1 MPIDPTSSTVPNT
14 SADLTAELIQALRA
28 QVPHVFSEAGVD
40 LDKLKVALGENVL
53 VGKERYGLTW
63 AGKADAFRN
72 VQTVSSG
79 TLAPM
84 PSESVNWD
92 ATENLIIEG
101 DNLEV
106 LKLLQRPYHGQVKMI
121 YIDPPYNTG
130 NEFIYPDNFRE
141 GLADYLRFSGQVDEA
156 GFAQSANK
164 DTSGRYHSNWLNM
177 MYPRLFLA
185 RNLLREDG
193 VIFVSI
199 DDHEVH
205 NLRHLM
211 DEVFGEE
218 NFVAS
223 LVWQKRTSPDA
234 RLQLSDAHEYLLCFA
249 RQLDNLALTKVTQTP
264 KQLANYKNP
273 DNDQRGDWASTDFTA
288 QGYRP
293 NQMYEITTPS
303 GRLVTPPPGSCWK
316 NTEET
321 FLQLVADNRIWFGKS
336 GDGVPRRKTFLSESE
351 GVSVW
356 TWWGNADAGH
366 TQEAKQEL
374 KDLMP
379 DSIAVFDTP
388 KPVRLIAR
396 CAQIA
401 TESEDIIL
409 DFFAGSGTTAQAV
422 LELNAKDGGHRKF
435 ILVQLPEKTDNPKF
449 PTIADITRERVRR
462 VIAKLDG
469 VDLEK
474 LGTPNQAS
482 LLTPPPGGEG
492 ADRRERDVAR
502 EVTLDKHPIPSP
514 QPPAFAGAGS
524 TPPGGGSMNRGFR
537 AFRLA
542 ASNFRVWDPAG
553 SDAKSLEEQIVL
565 HADNVNGAAASGALL
580 YELILRAGL
589 PVSARVVRVGL
600 GESDP
605 SLRSGRTEFEAFDVN
620 GGELMVCVEEAIT
633 LPLMRQMIAN
643 KPKKIVCLDKAF
655 AGDDAA
661 KTNARLEAESHGVV
675 FQTA

>member
-1 MPIDPTSSTVPNT
+1 MPTSPTVPQT
-14 SADLTAELIQALRA
+14 SADLTAELIKALRER
-28 QVPHVFSEAGVD
+28 VPHVFSEAGVD
-40 LDKLKVALGENVL
+40 LDKLKAALGENV
-53 VGKERYGLTW
+53 VESKERYGLTW
-63 AGKADAFRN
+63 AGKAEAFRN
-72 VQTVSSG
+72 VQSVSSG

-156 GFAQSANK
+156 GLSQSANK

-218 NFVAS
+218 NFVAEVIVQS
-223 LVWQKRTSPDA
+223 NPKGRVLDRHFSKTHEYALVYCKGEMEYDLAIPRDQEDVAQTYPEVDSDGEFRSGELRNTHRQFGKHNR
-234 RLQLSDAHEYLLCFA
+234 RLMAFPLYVEPESGRVSDVEADGWHPVVPNWDDGFEGCWTWGRKKAQIDAHLLFGKKVNGKWKVYRKTYA
-249 RQLDNLALTKVTQTP
+249 RN
-264 KQLANYKNP
+264 
-273 DNDQRGDWASTDFTA
+273 
-288 QGYRP
+288 
-293 NQMYEITTPS
+293 ES
-303 GRLVTPPPGSCWK
+303 GHISRKKLKSIMQDAAF
-316 NTEET
+316 NTEKGQAA
-321 FLQLVADNRIWFGKS
+321 F
-336 GDGVPRRKTFLSESE
+336 
-351 GVSVW
+351 
-356 TWWGNADAGH
+356 DA
-366 TQEAKQEL
+366 
-374 KDLMP
+374 LMP
-379 DSIAVFDTP
+379 TRMFEAP
-388 KPVRLIAR
+388 KPPELLGTFA
-396 CAQIA
+396 ALLDDPNA
-401 TESEDIIL
+401 IIL

-422 LELNAKDGGHRKF
+422 LELNAKDGGNRKF

-469 VDLEK
+469 VDAAKANNDVQVTLP
-474 LGTPNQAS
+474 LSPNPSPAR
-482 LLTPPPGGEG
+482 GEG
-492 ADRRERDVAR
+492 STAD
-502 EVTLDKHPIPSP
+502 
-514 QPPAFAGAGS
+514 
-524 TPPGGGSMNRGFR
+524 RGFR

-565 HADNVNGAAASGALL
+565 HADNVNGAAASSALL

-589 PVSARVVRVGL
+589 PVSARVVRVELDGAA
-600 GESDP
+600 
-605 SLRSGRTEFEAFDVN
+605 AFDVN
-620 GGELMVCVEEAIT
+620 GGELMVCVEDAIT
-633 LPLMRQMIAN
+633 LPLMREMIAH

>member
-1 MPIDPTSSTVPNT
+1 MPISPTVPET
-14 SADLTAELIQALRA
+14 SADLTAQLLAALRE

-40 LDKLKVALGENVL
+40 LDKLKAALGENL
-53 VGKERYGLTW
+53 IDTKERYGLTW
-63 AGKADAFRN
+63 AGKAEAFRN
-72 VQTVSSG
+72 VQSVSSG

-106 LKLLQRPYHGQVKMI
+106 LKLLQRPYHGTVKMI

-205 NLRHLM
+205 NLRHVM

-218 NFVAS
+218 NFVANV
-223 LVWQKRTSPDA
+223 VWQKKYAAANDDPGISAMHDHILVYCRSEDFDRNLLPRTVEANA
-234 RLQLSDAHEYLLCFA
+234 RYQ
-249 RQLDNLALTKVTQTP
+249 
-264 KQLANYKNP
+264 NP
-273 DNDQRGDWASTDFTA
+273 DNDPRGPWASGEYISSKSRA
-288 QGYRP
+288 QRP
-293 NQMYEITTPS
+293 TLWYAITQPQTGKPIWPNENAVWRYTQAKHATLQAE
-303 GRLVTPPPGSCWK
+303 GRLYWG
-316 NTEET
+316 
-321 FLQLVADNRIWFGKS
+321 ADGTNSIPRIK
-336 GDGVPRRKTFLSESE
+336 RYLSEVQDGLVPS
-351 GVSVW
+351 
-356 TWWGNADAGH
+356 TWWKFEDCGH
-366 TQEAKQEL
+366 NDEAQKETSAL
-374 KDLMP
+374 FGSK
-379 DSIAVFDTP
+379 VFDTP
-388 KPVRLIAR
+388 KPVRLISR
-396 CAQIA
+396 MLTIG
-401 TESEDIIL
+401 TEDDAIIL
-409 DFFAGSGTTAQAV
+409 DFFAGSGATAQAV

-462 VIAKLDG
+462 VIGKLNDADAAKAG
-469 VDLEK
+469 A
-474 LGTPNQAS
+474 PNQAS
-482 LLTPPPGGEG
+482 LLIPPPGGEG
-492 ADRRERDVAR
+492 ADRRERDEASPAS
-502 EVTLDKHPIPSP
+502 LDKPPTPSP
-514 QPPAFAGAGS
+514 QPS
-524 TPPGGGSMNRGFR
+524 PPGGGSMKRGFR

-542 ASNFRVWDPAG
+542 ASNFRVWDSAG

-580 YELILRAGL
+580 YELMLRAGL

-600 GESDP
+600 SAPEP
-605 SLRSGRTEFEAFDVN
+605 SLRSARTEFEAFDVN
-620 GGELMVCVEEAIT
+620 GGELMVCVEDAIT
-633 LPLMRQMIAN
+633 LPLMREMIAH

>member
-1 MPIDPTSSTVPNT
+1 M
-14 SADLTAELIQALRA
+14 
-28 QVPHVFSEAGVD
+28 
-40 LDKLKVALGENVL
+40 
-53 VGKERYGLTW
+53 
-63 AGKADAFRN
+63 
-72 VQTVSSG
+72 
-79 TLAPM
+79 
-84 PSESVNWD
+84 NWD

-141 GLADYLRFSGQVDEA
+141 GLADYLRFSGQVNEA

-218 NFVAS
+218 NFVVQFTWKSRKHPDSRAVTGVSTDHEYIVCYGRSTTRLHGIERDETKFSNPDSDARGSWMSRSILGLATREQRPNLHYAITDPSNGQIFEPPVETGWRYNQKRMLSLIAESAIIFPRTGDGRPREKKFRADMQESMIAFPSIIDGIHTADGTSEIRDFFGGEAFDFPKPSRLLAS
-223 LVWQKRTSPDA
+223 LIS
-234 RLQLSDAHEYLLCFA
+234 
-249 RQLDNLALTKVTQTP
+249 
-264 KQLANYKNP
+264 
-273 DNDQRGDWASTDFTA
+273 
-288 QGYRP
+288 QG
-293 NQMYEITTPS
+293 
-303 GRLVTPPPGSCWK
+303 V
-316 NTEET
+316 
-321 FLQLVADNRIWFGKS
+321 
-336 GDGVPRRKTFLSESE
+336 GDG
-351 GVSVW
+351 
-356 TWWGNADAGH
+356 NA
-366 TQEAKQEL
+366 
-374 KDLMP
+374 
-379 DSIAVFDTP
+379 
-388 KPVRLIAR
+388 
-396 CAQIA
+396 
-401 TESEDIIL
+401 IIL

-422 LELNAKDGGHRKF
+422 LELNAKDGGNRKF

-469 VDLEK
+469 GDAAKAKDELQATIPLTLALSREGRGDSPLTSEK
-474 LGTPNQAS
+474 D
-482 LLTPPPGGEG
+482 GEP
-492 ADRRERDVAR
+492 D
-502 EVTLDKHPIPSP
+502 
-514 QPPAFAGAGS
+514 
-524 TPPGGGSMNRGFR
+524 RGFR

-589 PVSARVVRVGL
+589 PVSARVVRV
-600 GESDP
+600 
-605 SLRSGRTEFEAFDVN
+605 EFDSAVAFNVN
-620 GGELMVCVEEAIT
+620 AGELMVCVEDAIT
-633 LPLMRQMIAN
+633 LPLMREMIAH
-643 KPKKIVCLDKAF
+643 KPTKIVCLDKAF